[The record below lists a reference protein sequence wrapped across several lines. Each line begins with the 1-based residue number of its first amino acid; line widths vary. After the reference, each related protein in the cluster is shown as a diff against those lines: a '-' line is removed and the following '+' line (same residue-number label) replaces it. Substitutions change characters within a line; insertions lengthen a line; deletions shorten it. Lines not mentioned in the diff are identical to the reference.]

1 MENGPSLAPPSAA
14 FAEPPAARRRRY
26 LGYAGLWALGL
37 VVPAGYL
44 GLAGVYNPGM
54 AISDSAAV
62 VLGIWALFFPVYVYR
77 LRLVELASFAR
88 LVALAGLAVAIV
100 SIATGIG
107 NGLTDE
113 PYVMP
118 YFIGPLLHGQ
128 NPYSTAIYV
137 TYNQYGTI
145 YQVGPVRY
153 IYLPLLL
160 VFQPFVGG
168 GAGYKLFAVATWAG
182 TIYLVRRNPFAVLAI
197 SQPYIALL
205 AASGFTDFPA
215 LLLLTV
221 GFVGV
226 AGRRQNWA
234 TYLALGA
241 KQFAN
246 VFVGLYY
253 LVHRDWKN
261 FGIAIG
267 VSLAW
272 ILPFFLWAPSA
283 YFCGAVLGAQG
294 GCAHASAP
302 GFFVHLNY
310 WVWPVWVLAVF
321 FAPLREYYRRF
332 ANWARRAPGRAGS
345 PGVGG

>member
-1 MENGPSLAPPSAA
+1 MIRPSAPTLPSEESRA
-14 FAEPPAARRRRY
+14 NPRPRY
-26 LGYAGLWALGL
+26 LQHTGLWALGL
-37 VVPAGYL
+37 AVPAGYL

-54 AISDSAAV
+54 TVSDSAAT
-62 VLGIWALFFPVYVYR
+62 VLGIWALFYPLYVYR
-77 LRLVELASFAR
+77 SRRVSLASFASW
-88 LVALAGLAVAIV
+88 VAFAGLALAIA

-128 NPYSTAIYV
+128 NPYSTPIYV
-137 TYNQYGTI
+137 TYVQYGTI

-160 VFQPFVGG
+160 FFQPFLGG
-168 GAGYKLFAVATWAG
+168 GTGYKLFAVATWAA
-182 TIYLVRRNPFAVLAI
+182 TIYLLRKNPFAVIAV
-197 SQPYIALL
+197 SQPYVALL
-205 AASGFTDFPA
+205 AASGFNDFPA

-221 GFVGV
+221 GFVGL
-226 AGRRQNWA
+226 AGHPQKWA
-234 TYLALGA
+234 TYLALGT

-246 VFVGLYY
+246 VFVGIYY
-253 LVHRDWKN
+253 LIQRDWKN

-272 ILPFFLWAPSA
+272 ILPFFLWSPSD

-294 GCAHASAP
+294 GCSHASAP

-310 WVWPVWVLAVF
+310 WVWPVWVLAVYF
-321 FAPLREYYRRF
+321 VPLRGYYHRF
-332 ANWARRAPGRAGS
+332 TKWVRRAPAGTGS
-345 PGVGG
+345 PGVGD